1 MVSSRDGD
9 GFKRF
14 INKDGWGERE
24 ISRRD
29 RKTKHGPLLI
39 LFCKLANAAVGRVLQ
54 EFHSS
59 TSWEAIAA
67 VLKGEYERKV
77 EWEK

>member
-1 MVSSRDGD
+1 MVSSRDGG

-14 INKDGWGERE
+14 INKDGWGE

-39 LFCKLANAAVGRVLQ
+39 LFCKLANAAVGRVLW
-54 EFHSS
+54 EFHGS

-77 EWEK
+77 EWER